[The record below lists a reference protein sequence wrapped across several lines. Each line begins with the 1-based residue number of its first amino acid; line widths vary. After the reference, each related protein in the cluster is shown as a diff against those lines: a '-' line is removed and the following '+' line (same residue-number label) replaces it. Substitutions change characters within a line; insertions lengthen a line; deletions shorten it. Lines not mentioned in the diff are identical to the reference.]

1 MTNDPLDPNGVDL
14 ETLAAYVDGRLSAEE
29 RAGVEAKLAA
39 DEDSYELLVE
49 LMRTQDAVDAA
60 PRATAA
66 PGRTS
71 RLLWIG
77 GSLAAAAAL
86 VLAVWLA
93 PNSFSDRSNEPFA
106 ALVIAVNGERIIEPR
121 LTGGFPSGPIKS
133 ATRGSAPTV
142 LPPGGPESTDP
153 TRRVGSPLSSPNI
166 NLSLLAAVGEA
177 QRLAQA
183 EPSARNLHAWGVGLV
198 LLGSLDEAIETLE
211 SASANEPSNAAVLS
225 DLAAA
230 YAVRAANTASARDWS
245 NALDRSER
253 ALRQPDAPLEAAFNR
268 ALALEALQLDAA
280 RSAWQDYLNRDANSD
295 WAREARE
302 RLSKLSE
309 KPQGS
314 RRGENDAAIRAALEP
329 GADAAALERAVRRD
343 PQRAREW
350 LEEVLTREWAT
361 AVTARDGAGETR
373 TRNRAQRLMNAYN
386 AVARDA
392 LPGQALSHLWS
403 RVADRI
409 PLAFA
414 VQKFADAAQMV
425 REDRLAESSAMLA
438 EALPVLRASGSPLAL
453 WGRTFIVLDWSQQG
467 RLEECLA
474 ELDRLQ
480 AAADPLGYAVLS
492 GTLRNRRG
500 QILGRQGNQEGAIRE
515 RVEALAHF
523 ERAADVDQVAVMHS
537 MLGEAYRFLGDTRLA
552 WTHHD
557 ASLARL
563 DATPNHRSRHLV
575 LVQAGLTATLEG
587 QFDAALAFQ
596 WQVVENGRE
605 WRRASGTATGFLH
618 QARNTFRLGLLD
630 EADVAIREA
639 RALTSQI
646 PDTAFRDRI
655 ELELLEVEGE
665 VFGNREPAAGL
676 PVITTAV
683 DRFTKQGFAVRLA
696 NLLLWRGRLHA
707 RAGDTA
713 AAEADWQRALQA
725 LEAERATVSAEALRL
740 AQAGSLRGLYSE
752 IALSR
757 VKDGRSA
764 AESLAPLDRGRART
778 LVEDALGVARP
789 AADLHALQQQLDPHT
804 GVLHYAIGEEDAVVW
819 LTTRD
824 AILSA
829 RLPVTARALHV
840 LADRHR
846 RMTLR
851 SREGQLAS
859 ARDLYRVLLAP
870 IGSSIDGLTSLVVV
884 PDPALA
890 GVSFGALNNPAT
902 GAYLI
907 ESTSVAMTPSA
918 ALLAEPGAPSSSSEV
933 LLVGADR
940 PAGMAPLQWVG
951 NELARLAK
959 VYGGATLL
967 TGKDATRERL
977 MAEAPRA
984 SVIHFA
990 GHAFGNATNP
1000 LLSRLI
1006 LHRGAGDRSDLYAFE
1021 LGALDVSAAT
1031 VVLAACQ
1038 TGYAGIG
1045 TQDDDGVLAMARP
1058 FLARG
1063 ARAVLATYRDV
1074 SDSGAPALMEQFHR
1088 HLQSGKTPSQA
1099 WQATAVEAIRAANG
1113 SSEWT
1118 AYAVFL
1124 GRGSLR
1130 AASARPMT
1138 NDANSGG
1145 R

>member
-1 MTNDPLDPNGVDL
+1 MTTDPLDHNGVDL
-14 ETLAAYVDGRLSAEE
+14 ETLAAYVDGRLTAQE
-29 RAGVEAKLAA
+29 RAAVEAKLAA

-49 LMRTQDAVDAA
+49 LMRTQDAVNVA
-60 PRATAA
+60 PRPATSF
-66 PGRTS
+66 PS
-71 RLLWIG
+71 RSSRSLWIG
-77 GSLAAAAAL
+77 GALAAAAAL
-86 VLAVWLA
+86 VLAVRFA
-93 PNSFSDRSNEPFA
+93 PGSFLDRSNEPFA
-106 ALVIAVNGERIIEPR
+106 ALVSAVNGERIIEPR
-121 LTGGFPSGPIKS
+121 LTGGFPAGPIRS
-133 ATRGSAPTV
+133 ATRGSASP
-142 LPPGGPESTDP
+142 DP
-153 TRRVGSPLSSPNI
+153 ATRGTSPLSSQ
-166 NLSLLAAVGEA
+166 NLSLIAAVGEA
-177 QRLAQA
+177 QNRAQA

-211 SASANEPSNAAVLS
+211 SASANEPANAAVLS

-230 YAVRAANTASARDWS
+230 YAVRAANTLSARDWS

-253 ALRQPDAPLEAAFNR
+253 ALRQPEPPLEASFNR

-280 RSAWQDYLNRDANSD
+280 RTAWQDYLDRDAGSE

-302 RLSKLSE
+302 RLSKLAE

-314 RRGENDAAIRAALEP
+314 RRGDNDAAIRTALDA
-329 GADAAALERAVRRD
+329 GATGVVLERAVRSD

-350 LEEVLTREWAT
+350 LEEELTREWAV
-361 AVTARDGAGETR
+361 AVIARDGQRETR
-373 TRNRAQRLMNAYN
+373 TRARAERLLNAYA

-392 LPGQALSHLWS
+392 LPGEALSHLWS

-409 PLAFA
+409 PVAFA
-414 VQKFADAAQMV
+414 MQQFADAAQLV
-425 REDRLAESSAMLA
+425 REDRLTESSAMLA
-438 EALPVLRASGSPLAL
+438 KALPVLQASGSPLAL
-453 WGRTFIVLDWSQQG
+453 WGRTFVVLDWSQQG
-467 RLEECLA
+467 RLAECLA
-474 ELDRLQ
+474 ELERLQ
-480 AAADPLGYAVLS
+480 AAADPRGYSVLS

-515 RVEALAHF
+515 RIAAISYF
-523 ERAADVDQVAVMHS
+523 ERAADVDQIAVMHS
-537 MLGEAYRFLGDTRLA
+537 MLAEAYRYLGDTRSA

-557 ASLARL
+557 ASLKRL
-563 DATPNHRSRHLV
+563 DETPNHRSRHLV
-575 LVQAGLTATLEG
+575 LVQAGMTATLEG
-587 QFDAALAFQ
+587 QFDAAIAIQ
-596 WQVVENGRE
+596 RQVVENGRD

-630 EADVAIREA
+630 DADVAIREA

-646 PDTAFRDRI
+646 PDAAFRDRI

-683 DRFTKQGFAVRLA
+683 DRFARQGFAVRQA

-713 AAEADWQRALQA
+713 AAEGDWQRALQA
-725 LEAERATVSAEALRL
+725 LEAERATVSAESLRL
-740 AQAGSLRGLYSE
+740 AQAGSLRSLYNE

-764 AESLAPLDRGRART
+764 AESLAPLERGRART

-789 AADLHALQQQLDPHT
+789 TAKLQELQQQLDPYT
-804 GVLHYAIGEEDAVVW
+804 GVLHYAIGESDAVVW
-819 LTTRD
+819 LTTRN

-829 RLPVTARALHV
+829 RLPVTARAVHV
-840 LADRHR
+840 LADRYR
-846 RMTLR
+846 RLTLR
-851 SREGQLAS
+851 SREAQLAS
-859 ARDLYRVLLAP
+859 AQDLYRVLIAP

-907 ESTSVAMTPSA
+907 ESTSVAMAPSA
-918 ALLAEPGAPSSSSEV
+918 ALLAEPASHPSSAEV

-940 PAGMAPLQWVG
+940 PDGLAPLPWVG
-951 NELARLAK
+951 NELARLEK
-959 VYGGATLL
+959 VYGRATVL
-967 TGKDATRERL
+967 TGADATRARL
-977 MAEAPRA
+977 LAEAPRA

-1000 LLSRLI
+1000 LLSRLV
-1006 LHRGAGDRSDLYAFE
+1006 LHRGDGDRSDLYAFE
-1021 LGALDVSAAT
+1021 LGSLDVSAAT

-1038 TGYAGIG
+1038 TGYAGAG
-1045 TQDDDGVLAMARP
+1045 AQDDDGVLAMARP

-1074 SDSGAPALMEQFHR
+1074 SDRGAPALMEQFHR
-1088 HLQSGKTPSQA
+1088 HLKNGKTPSQA
-1099 WQATAVEAIRAANG
+1099 WQATAVDAIRAPNG

-1124 GRGSLR
+1124 GRGSL
-1130 AASARPMT
+1130 AAAPARPMT
-1138 NDANSGG
+1138 NDTSSGG
-1145 R
+1145 K